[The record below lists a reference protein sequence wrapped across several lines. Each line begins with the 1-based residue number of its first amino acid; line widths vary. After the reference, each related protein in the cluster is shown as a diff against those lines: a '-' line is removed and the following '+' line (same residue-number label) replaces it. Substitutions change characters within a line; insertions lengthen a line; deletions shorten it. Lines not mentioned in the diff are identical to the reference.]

1 MGKLLL
7 LYALV
12 TARRW
17 NMAREMFSEVARK
30 TEEHEFYNNMPAG
43 YAKGRTKYIVVVG
56 SVISGVGKGTFTS
69 SLGTLL
75 TLYGLKVT
83 PMKFDGYLNYDAGTL
98 NPYRHGEVFVLDDG
112 TECDLDLGSYERF
125 INADLTKDNYLTAGK
140 VFKTI
145 IDKERTGG
153 YLGRDV
159 QFIPHVTGEIK
170 NFVRNLA
177 VKSRADIV
185 LIEVGGTVGDIENS
199 YFLEAMRELAY
210 EDGRENVCFVDV
222 VYIIEPHSLGEHK
235 SKAAQLGTKRL
246 MSMGIQPSI
255 VVCRSE
261 TPISEKI
268 REKIS
273 IYSNVPVERV
283 ISSYDM
289 GIYEIPFFLR
299 TQGIDRAVFDIFG
312 LGTRQPVAESL
323 HKWESFVGKMR
334 GAGRE
339 VLIGITGKY
348 TKLEDSY
355 ISILKALEHTGPY
368 LDVKVRLKWIETT
381 NINKDNVKGVLEGV
395 SGVIVPG
402 GFGERGTGGKIEC
415 IRHARENNIPFFGL
429 CYGFQMAVIEYA
441 RNVCGITAANTT
453 EIEPDCSEPVICI
466 LPEQEEIA
474 GLGGTMRLGGHDVI
488 IKKGTQAHG
497 FYGKDV
503 VRERFRH
510 RYNVNTRY
518 IDILEKNGMLFSG
531 MAPEKRIM
539 QILELPKSRFHI
551 GVQFHPE
558 FTSKPMTP
566 HPLYKGFIEACL
578 MGVRER
584 PVMVR

>member
-1 MGKLLL
+1 
-7 LYALV
+7 
-12 TARRW
+12 
-17 NMAREMFSEVARK
+17 MAREMFSEVARK